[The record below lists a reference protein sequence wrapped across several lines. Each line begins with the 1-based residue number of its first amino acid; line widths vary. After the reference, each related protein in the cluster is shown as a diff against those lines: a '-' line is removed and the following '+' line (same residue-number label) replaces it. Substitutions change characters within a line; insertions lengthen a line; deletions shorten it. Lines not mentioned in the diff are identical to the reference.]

1 MIIDE
6 IDFDYRNYILNI
18 YYALVAGAFM
28 FKLYIAIVITDK
40 YTANSRSE
48 KNTIRTNDSEVTDY
62 MHTVTS

>member
-28 FKLYIAIVITDK
+28 FKLYIAIVITD
-40 YTANSRSE
+40 
-48 KNTIRTNDSEVTDY
+48 NTLQTREVRKTRFARTILR
-62 MHTVTS
+62 